1 MAISVF
7 FKVPK
12 PQYGGESKLL
22 EGEEKDDTSGKIT
35 LKNWVRGAPNACDA
49 RVFVM
54 SGTSPNMLTTGI
66 NECDVNAYMRDDH
79 GERLPLLSDA
89 DQYIKQLLEKHGLEN
104 HRVYKYIRMFA
115 NMNGFLPTGQIVM
128 SQAETP
134 GKQGPI
140 YTENPKY
147 TFFVKDK
154 TTVQYT
160 EESDIVLNPTHE
172 YGKGETIAKLKVVSM
187 ISSNDQKIHHIFD
200 SASLTAYPGKEPQC
214 IKCFGDNRSVM
225 VKLIHKLK
233 EMFMWFVDLFTKRSP
248 CEQDYNGFNDVT
260 SNAVSCRR

>member
-1 MAISVF
+1 MSAF
-7 FKVPK
+7 FTVPK
-12 PQYGGESKLL
+12 PQYGGESELL
-22 EGEEKDDTSGKIT
+22 EREKKDDTSGKIT
-35 LKNWVRGAPNACDA
+35 LKDWVRNASNACEA

-54 SGTSPNMLTTGI
+54 SGTSPNTLTTAI
-66 NECDVNAYMRDDH
+66 NESDLNAYMRDDD
-79 GERLPLLSDA
+79 GERIPLLSDA

-104 HRVYKYIRMFA
+104 HRIYKYIRMFA
-115 NMNGFLPTGQIVM
+115 NINGFLPAGQIVM
-128 SQAETP
+128 SQVKNSGE
-134 GKQGPI
+134 QSPI
-140 YTENPKY
+140 HTENPKY

-172 YGKGETIAKLKVVSM
+172 YGKGETIAKLKVVSI
-187 ISSNDQKIHHIFD
+187 ISSNDQKIHHILD

-233 EMFMWFVDLFTKRSP
+233 EMFMAFVALFTKRSS
-248 CEQDYNGFNDVT
+248 CEQDYNGFNDVA
-260 SNAVSCRR
+260 SNAASCRR